1 MKIRI
6 KAFASVKELV
16 GFEEKDLIVSD
27 GISICEVV
35 DLLAKNYSDLTNH
48 RDELLY
54 AKNEE
59 YCSGIETLD
68 ENDTLAIF
76 PQVSGG

>member
-27 GISICEVV
+27 GISIAEVI
-35 DLLAKNYSDLTNH
+35 DLLAKNYTDLNPH

-59 YCSGIETLD
+59 YCSSDDRLD